1 MQTTT
6 RTLNNYRNPKMCNLS
21 LEQLSSLYRQKK
33 QDAIIA
39 EAFDRIKRLIV
50 VNRRQYTQVQ
60 ICDCIS
66 FALQDLEL
74 CLLTYVPGSS
84 NKFTTYFCKV
94 YKNTLLR
101 HTLHLNYDKRKL
113 NNECAS
119 LNYLME
125 QGFDYSN
132 NMDMVCNILCLPESL
147 TQKEK
152 QYCYLVAI
160 DYGTNKEIAEY
171 MNVSTMTLCNIRKS
185 LRFKLQYLY
194 K

>member
-6 RTLNNYRNPKMCNLS
+6 KTLNKYRNPKMGDLS

-39 EAFDRIKRLIV
+39 EAFDRVKRLIV
-50 VNRRQYTQVQ
+50 VKNRQYPQFDV
-60 ICDCIS
+60 CDTIS
-66 FALQDLEL
+66 LALEKLEL

-84 NKFTTYFCKV
+84 NKFSTYFARI
-94 YKNTLLR
+94 YNNRLIDELAAST
-101 HTLHLNYDKRKL
+101 TNKRCVMY
-113 NNECAS
+113 NCTS

-125 QGFDYSN
+125 EGFDFQGN
-132 NMDMVCNILCLPESL
+132 LDVFCDMLCLPNTL

-152 QYCYLVAI
+152 QYCYLIAI

-171 MNVSTMTLCNIRKS
+171 MNVSTMTLCNLRKS
-185 LRFKLQYLY
+185 LRCKLKHLY
-194 K
+194 N